1 MTRAMTDDYSSV
13 LSIEVSL
20 APPPESDILS
30 PFTSAA
36 RPRPANIDE
45 FYADP
50 AQLDRAMDELRRL
63 GFRVLIGSRLSI
75 SIEGSPEL
83 FTEVFGTELE
93 TRSVQEELVVEER
106 SRPAAESFLAPA
118 PEATWEPPAPLV
130 GLVERAY
137 IQRPYLYL
145 EDPVPPPVDYHHLRV
160 PGDLALLMNASPVHR
175 QGTTGRG
182 VKVAMI
188 DSGFYIQHPYYLSE
202 RYNMSRMLAPDAT
215 AVEQDEIGHG
225 TAEAANILAIAPDVT
240 FIGVKAGPNLTAA
253 FKETVRQNPDIIS
266 VSLTYDLRIS
276 RTNPLPLPALPGDL
290 KALEAEIADAVTS
303 GITVVFSAGNG
314 HIGYP
319 GMQPEV
325 ISAGGAFIDED
336 MEMQASDYA
345 SAFRSR
351 IYPGR
356 SVPDVTGLVGMQPD
370 ANYIML
376 PLEPGCEI
384 DGKASDYDGT
394 GPDDGWS
401 VISGT
406 SAAAPQLA
414 GVCALLKQKNP
425 GLSPAEIK
433 EVLKRTARDVT
444 KGHANEFSNPVTVDD
459 RVELK
464 PIKASPA
471 PDGATGHGLVD
482 AFAAWQ
488 QV

>member
-1 MTRAMTDDYSSV
+1 MTDDYTSV

-20 APPPESDILS
+20 APPPESDTLS
-30 PFTSAA
+30 PFTSPV
-36 RPRPANIDE
+36 RPRPDNIE
-45 FYADP
+45 AFYADP
-50 AQLDRAMDELRRL
+50 ARLDRAMDELERL
-63 GFRVLIGSRLSI
+63 GFRILIASPLSI
-75 SIEGSPEL
+75 SLEGSPEL
-83 FTEVFGTELE
+83 FTEVFHTALE
-93 TRSVQEELVVEER
+93 TRSLQEEPVVEEGA
-106 SRPAAESFLAPA
+106 RPIAESFLAPA
-118 PEATWEPPAPLV
+118 PEAPWEPPPPLIS
-130 GLVERAY
+130 LVERAY
-137 IQRPYLYL
+137 IQQPYLYF
-145 EDPVPPPVDYHHLRV
+145 EDPLPPPVDYHHLRV

-182 VKVAMI
+182 VKIAMI

-202 RYNMSRMLAPDAT
+202 GYNMSRILAPGAT
-215 AVEQDEIGHG
+215 AVEHDENGHG

-266 VSLTYDLRIS
+266 VSLGFDLRGADG
-276 RTNPLPLPALPGDL
+276 LPLPALPGFL
-290 KALEAEIADAVTS
+290 RALELEIDNAVAS

-314 HIGYP
+314 HIAYP
-319 GMQPEV
+319 GMDPHV

-336 MEMQASDYA
+336 MKVQASNYA

-351 IYPGR
+351 IYPDR
-356 SVPDVTGLVGMQPD
+356 SVPDVAGLVGMQPH

-376 PLEPGCEI
+376 PLEPNCEI
-384 DGKASDYDGT
+384 DGEVSDHDGT
-394 GPDDGWS
+394 EPDDGWS

-425 GLSPAEIK
+425 GLSPAEVK
-433 EVLKRTARDVT
+433 AVLNRTARDVT
-444 KGHANEFSNPVTVDD
+444 EGQANKTSNPVRVDN
-459 RVELK
+459 RVELV
-464 PIKASPA
+464 PIKAGIG

>member
-1 MTRAMTDDYSSV
+1 MTEDSSSV

-36 RPRPANIDE
+36 RPRPSNIE
-45 FYADP
+45 AFYADP
-50 AQLDRAMDELRRL
+50 AQLDRALDELRRL
-63 GFRVLIGSRLSI
+63 GFRVLIASRLSI
-75 SIEGSPEL
+75 SIEGTSKL

-93 TRSVQEELVVEER
+93 TRSMQEEPVVAER
-106 SRPAAESFLAPA
+106 ALPAAESFLAPA

-137 IQRPYLYL
+137 IQPPYLYFERPL
-145 EDPVPPPVDYHHLRV
+145 PPRVDYHHLRV
-160 PGDLALLMNASPVHR
+160 PGDLNLLMNASPVHR
-175 QGTTGRG
+175 RGTTGRG

-202 RYNMSRMLAPDAT
+202 NYNMSRILAPGAT
-215 AVEQDEIGHG
+215 ALEQDENGHG
-225 TAEAANILAIAPDVT
+225 TAEAANILAIAPDVI
-240 FIGVKAGPNLTAA
+240 FIGVKSGPNLAAA
-253 FKETVRQNPDIIS
+253 FKETVLQNPDIIS
-266 VSLTYDLRIS
+266 VSLGFDLRGS
-276 RTNPLPLPALPGDL
+276 DGLPLAALPGSL
-290 KALEAEIADAVTS
+290 KPLEAEVTNAVAS
-303 GITVVFSAGNG
+303 GITVIFSAGNG
-314 HIGYP
+314 HIAFP
-319 GMQPEV
+319 GMHPDV

-336 MEMQASDYA
+336 MAVQASDYA

-356 SVPDVTGLVGMQPD
+356 SVPDVTGLVGMQPH

-376 PLEPGCEI
+376 PLQPDCEI
-384 DGKASDYDGT
+384 DRDVSNHDET

-414 GVCALLKQKNP
+414 GVCALLKQQNP

-444 KGHANEFSNPVTVDD
+444 KGHANEVSNPVMSGGQL
-459 RVELK
+459 RHK
-464 PIKASPA
+464 PVKAKPSS
-471 PDGATGHGLVD
+471 DGATGHGLVD

>member
-1 MTRAMTDDYSSV
+1 MTDDYSSV

-20 APPPESDILS
+20 APPPERDIPS
-30 PFTSAA
+30 PFTSVA
-36 RPRPANIDE
+36 RPRPDNIE
-45 FYADP
+45 AFYADP
-50 AQLDRAMDELRRL
+50 AQVDRAMDELRRL
-63 GFRVLIGSRLSI
+63 GFRVLIASRLSI
-75 SIEGSPEL
+75 SVEGSPEL
-83 FTEVFGTELE
+83 FTEVFGTALE
-93 TRSVQEELVVEER
+93 TRSIQEEPVVEER
-106 SRPAAESFLAPA
+106 ARPAAESFLAPA

-137 IQRPYLYL
+137 IQQPYLYF
-145 EDPVPPPVDYHHLRV
+145 EDPLPPPVDYHHLRA

-202 RYNMSRMLAPDAT
+202 GYNMSRILAPGAT
-215 AVEQDEIGHG
+215 AVEHDENGHG

-240 FIGVKAGPNLTAA
+240 FIGVKAGANLAAA

-266 VSLTYDLRIS
+266 VSLGFDLRGAD
-276 RTNPLPLPALPGDL
+276 RLPLPALPGFL
-290 KALEAEIADAVTS
+290 RALEAEIDNAVAS

-314 HIGYP
+314 HIAYP
-319 GMQPEV
+319 GMDPHV
-325 ISAGGAFIDED
+325 ISAGGTFIDED
-336 MEMQASDYA
+336 MKVQASDYA

-351 IYPGR
+351 IYPDR
-356 SVPDVTGLVGMQPD
+356 SVPDVTGLVGMQPH

-376 PLEPGCEI
+376 PLEPNCEI
-384 DGKASDYDGT
+384 DRGVSDHDGT
-394 GPDDGWS
+394 EPDDGWG

-425 GLSPAEIK
+425 GLSPADVK
-433 EVLKRTARDVT
+433 AVLNRTARDVT
-444 KGHANEFSNPVTVDD
+444 KGQANKTSNPVRVGD
-459 RVELK
+459 RVELV
-464 PIKASPA
+464 PIKAGIA
-471 PDGATGHGLVD
+471 PDRATGHGLVD
-482 AFAAWQ
+482 ALAAWQ